1 MNIIQIGC
9 NDCND
14 EVFKFV
20 VNNANKINNFVAIDA
35 LSKATDIA
43 RNKYSFLGDKLTVI
57 NCAVG
62 LKSGL
67 LFFYHPQNDDVSGH
81 ASLSL
86 DHLRGHSHK
95 VINRITVPTIEINT
109 LLSDIVEKIG
119 QINRF
124 YIDTEGF
131 DVPLLMQ
138 LDIDKYKIDY
148 IEFEYVHSDGVHKTG
163 ENLNKLLEKLKIN
176 YNSLNKSGEYNMI
189 AQSLK

>member
-1 MNIIQIGC
+1 MNIVQIGC

-20 VNNANKINNFVAIDA
+20 SNNVNKIKNFVAIDG
-35 LSKATDIA
+35 LPKATDIA
-43 RNKYSFLGDKLTVI
+43 RNKYSFLGDKLKVI

-67 LFFYHPQNDDVSGH
+67 LSFYCPQNDDISAH

-86 DHLRGHSHK
+86 DHLKGHNH
-95 VINRITVPTIEINT
+95 RIITKNIVPSIEINT
-109 LLSDIVEKIG
+109 LLSNIVDEIG

-131 DVPLLMQ
+131 DVPLLLQMNFD
-138 LDIDKYKIDY
+138 LFKIEY
-148 IEFEYVHSDGVHKTG
+148 IEFEYAHSDGVFKTG

-176 YNSLNKSGEYNMI
+176 YTSLNKSGEYNII
-189 AQSLK
+189 AQSWK

>member
-20 VNNANKINNFVAIDA
+20 SNNANNITNFIAIDA
-35 LSKATDIA
+35 LPKATDIA
-43 RNKYSFLGDKLTVI
+43 RNKYSFLGDRLAVI

-67 LFFYHPQNDDVSGH
+67 LSFYHPQNDDVSAH
-81 ASLSL
+81 ASLIL
-86 DHLRGHSHK
+86 DHLKGHLHK

-131 DVPLLMQ
+131 DVPLLLQ
-138 LDIDKYKIDY
+138 LDINKYKMDY
-148 IEFEYVHSDGVHKTG
+148 IEFEYVHSDGVHTTG

-176 YNSLNKSGEYNMI
+176 YKSLNKSGEYNII

>member
-20 VNNANKINNFVAIDA
+20 SNNANNITNFVAIDA
-35 LSKATDIA
+35 LPKATDIA
-43 RNKYSFLGDKLTVI
+43 RNKYSFLGDKLIVI

-67 LFFYHPQNDDVSGH
+67 FSFYYPENNDISEH

-86 DHLRGHSHK
+86 DHLKGHQHK
-95 VINRITVPTIEINT
+95 IINKILIPTIEINT
-109 LLSDIVEKIG
+109 LLSDIVDEIG

-124 YIDTEGF
+124 YIDTEGY
-131 DVPLLMQ
+131 DVPLLLQ
-138 LDIDKYKIDY
+138 LDLAKFKLDY
-148 IEFEYVHSDGVHKTG
+148 IEFEYHHSDGVNKTG
-163 ENLNKLLEKLKIN
+163 NNLDKLIEKLKIN
-176 YNSLNKSGEYNMI
+176 YNSLNNSGEYNII

>member
-67 LFFYHPQNDDVSGH
+67 LFFYHPQNDDVSAH

-86 DHLRGHSHK
+86 DHLKGHSHK

-138 LDIDKYKIDY
+138 LDINKYKIDY
-148 IEFEYVHSDGVHKTG
+148 IEFEYTHSDGVFKTG

-176 YNSLNKSGEYNMI
+176 YNSLNKNGGYNII